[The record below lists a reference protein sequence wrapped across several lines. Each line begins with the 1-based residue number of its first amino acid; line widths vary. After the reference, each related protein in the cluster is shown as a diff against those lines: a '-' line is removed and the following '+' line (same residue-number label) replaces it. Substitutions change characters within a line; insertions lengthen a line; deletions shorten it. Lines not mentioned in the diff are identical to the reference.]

1 MSLHSTDK
9 FKTWALVPLGLALL
23 GLCVFP
29 FFARAYLV
37 EVVMMYFIY
46 IILAQSFRLIV
57 TVHDWQLYHF
67 VIYGVGAYTSGM
79 LAKNAGVPVF
89 LAIPLGGAMAS
100 LMAVVVT
107 TPLLRTKGWG
117 FYIATYGLAELIR
130 LSWLKFRDPFGG
142 STGIIAIPWPPVVFG
157 IDFSEGIPYYF
168 FSLAVML
175 IVLFLLYRIE
185 KSHVGDAFKAIA
197 MDSDLAAST
206 GINIPR
212 HRLLAAAIGGFFAG
226 IAGGLLVHRLSAV
239 DPKLFNLVNMLYL
252 LIWVVVG
259 GTRTFWGP
267 IIGVTVMHTLFELS
281 RPLIEVRPLFFGL
294 SMVLV
299 LIFMP
304 GGIEGL
310 ILKAVARWQR
320 RNNGSAADARALSG
334 QAGIDD

>member
-1 MSLHSTDK
+1 MSLHSADK
-9 FKTWALVPLGLALL
+9 VRAWALMPLVIAILGLII
-23 GLCVFP
+23 FP

-37 EVVMMYFIY
+37 EVAMMYFIY

-89 LAIPLGGAMAS
+89 LAIPFGGAMAG
-100 LMAVVVT
+100 LMAVVIT

-130 LSWLKFRDPFGG
+130 LSWLKFRNPFGG
-142 STGIIAIPWPPVVFG
+142 STGIIAIPWPPVIWG

-185 KSHVGDAFKAIA
+185 KSHIGDAFKAIS
-197 MDSDLAAST
+197 MDPDLAAST

-310 ILKAVARWQR
+310 ILKAVDRWQR
-320 RNNGSAADARALSG
+320 RNDVATEVQG
-334 QAGIDD
+334 